1 MGDRGA
7 SQFNPKCYRQCYCA
21 GMGGEDAGWVGGEK
35 GKCTRCDDHEA
46 LRRLVAVGDDG
57 ARREVASLAPHRQL
71 RAARRALSATRA
83 A

>member
-1 MGDRGA
+1 MTAGPGDSSRSVIGNVTA
-7 SQFNPKCYRQCYCA
+7 A
-21 GMGGEDAGWVGGEK
+21 GMGGEDARWVDGAR
-35 GKCTRCDDHEA
+35 GKCTRCDNHEA